1 MTNKFQFAKISQH
14 NVKIDYFE
22 HCCNFL
28 NIFQK
33 AANIVTIILNA
44 LNNKLTFAIIKPIIS
59 PLRYTENMLF
69 AKLLYCIFVSNYE
82 HASQF

>member
-1 MTNKFQFAKISQH
+1 MTNKFEFAKISQH
-14 NVKIDYFE
+14 NVKIDYLE

-44 LNNKLTFAIIKPIIS
+44 LNNKLTFAIIKPINI
-59 PLRYTENMLF
+59 LF